1 MRPGNNFC
9 FLSAVLAL
17 LLFVPGCQGSRA
29 VNVLWPDLNDQ
40 YIETTRQ
47 WTRTGSIHSGFET
60 EIIVHA
66 TYKSKDWLE
75 AYSNKNVQVF
85 AKTAQEQEDTRET
98 LFRTEGKE
106 TEFFLSIYSPKTEQS
121 RLSFNDPLWSIFVL
135 DEGQKYYP
143 LEIRPVREPL
153 ARTQV
158 FFPHVRQWHNN
169 YILRFPGEPGDSF
182 TMIMTG
188 PLGRIELDW

>member
-1 MRPGNNFC
+1 M
-9 FLSAVLAL
+9 
-17 LLFVPGCQGSRA
+17 LFFIPGCRDGKA
-29 VNVLWPDLNDQ
+29 VNFLWPELDDQ

-47 WTRTGSIHSGFET
+47 WTRTGNIHSGFET

-75 AYSNKNVQVF
+75 AYSQKKAQFF
-85 AKTAQEQEDTRET
+85 AETAQEKDDTREI
-98 LFRTEGKE
+98 LFKNHERES
-106 TEFFLSIYSPKTEQS
+106 EFFLSMYSPKNEQA
-121 RLSFNDPLWSIFVL
+121 RLKFDDSLWSIFVL
-135 DEGQKYYP
+135 EGDQKIYP

-153 ARTQV
+153 ARIQG

-169 YILRFPGEPGDSF
+169 YILRFPGELGDAFS
-182 TMIMTG
+182 MIITG